1 MIYSV
6 FLGAACAFGMFQEDV
21 CIGIFP
27 CKKFFSHVHTTP
39 HIYIYITNYLLLTY
53 SAAAYNEK
61 YLRNEDDIDMKLK
74 DKYYG
79 SMQEAKDKTPL
90 LTQKIRGK
98 DLNLDGAMNKLVW
111 GGKAKLPKVK
121 EEKNDDDKEETIVAK
136 NEQPKKAKKKRK
148 KKKSGAAA
156 EERERES
163 KKLMLQSLA
172 AGVTIGAAAVAAT
185 VLVGISKPK

>member
-1 MIYSV
+1 
-6 FLGAACAFGMFQEDV
+6 
-21 CIGIFP
+21 
-27 CKKFFSHVHTTP
+27 
-39 HIYIYITNYLLLTY
+39 
-53 SAAAYNEK
+53 
-61 YLRNEDDIDMKLK
+61 MKLK

-121 EEKNDDDKEETIVAK
+121 EEKINDHDKEETIVAK
-136 NEQPKKAKKKRK
+136 NEQPNKAKKKRK
-148 KKKSGAAA
+148 KKNTGAAA

-185 VLVGISKPK
+185 VLVGFSKPK

>member
-1 MIYSV
+1 VCVLV
-6 FLGAACAFGMFQEDV
+6 FMFPDERTKQPARNASLM
-21 CIGIFP
+21 CL
-27 CKKFFSHVHTTP
+27 
-39 HIYIYITNYLLLTY
+39 YINYLLLTY

-98 DLNLDGAMNKLVW
+98 DLDLDGAMNKLVW

-121 EEKNDDDKEETIVAK
+121 EAENNNNDHDKEDTIVAK

-148 KKKSGAAA
+148 KKKKGAAA

-172 AGVTIGAAAVAAT
+172 AGVTLGAAAVAAT
-185 VLVGISKPK
+185 VLVGSSRPK